1 MILTAG
7 VGTRMR
13 PLTDH
18 CAKPS
23 LPILDEP
30 LVLGLIGMLA
40 EQGVDAVIVNTHAHT
55 ESLLAALA
63 AAPIPVEVSR
73 EVQLL
78 GSGGGIRRVRSF
90 LERSEPFA
98 VLNGD
103 MRLDLDLPALLE
115 AHRTG
120 GAPTTLALRDDDR
133 KRSFGS
139 IGYDGDHAVRRITGR
154 LDLGGE
160 LGSALFAGV
169 HVMNHDIFE
178 WMPEREEF
186 EILTDVYIP
195 ALERGERIHCWLQ
208 PPDCEWS
215 PVGDPGELLAANLG
229 ALGAIARESE
239 EKGVFVAD
247 SARVEGRLEAP
258 VWVGEH
264 AEIAR
269 GAHVGPWAV
278 ISAGALVSAGTRAE
292 RALVLP
298 GARPPAG
305 VGLSGVIAF
314 ADEIWRGA

>member
-1 MILTAG
+1 MILCAG

-13 PLTDH
+13 PLSDH
-18 CAKPS
+18 WAKPS

-30 LVLGLIGMLA
+30 LVLKLVQTLA

-63 AAPIPVEVSR
+63 AAPISVEVSR
-73 EVQLL
+73 ESRLL
-78 GSGGGIRRVRSF
+78 GSGGGIRRAQSF

-103 MRLDLDLPALLE
+103 MCLDLDLLALVE
-115 AHRTG
+115 AHRDG
-120 GAPTTLALRDDDR
+120 GATTTLALRDDER

-139 IGYDGDHAVRRITGR
+139 IGYDGTRAVRRVTDR

-160 LGSALFAGV
+160 LGSGLFAGV
-169 HVMNHDIFE
+169 HVMNPDVFE

-186 EILTDVYIP
+186 EILADVYIP
-195 ALERGERIHCWLQ
+195 ALGRGERIHSWLQ
-208 PPDCEWS
+208 PQDCEWS
-215 PVGDPGELLAANLG
+215 PVGDPGELLSANLQT
-229 ALGAIARESE
+229 LGKIARESE
-239 EKGVFVAD
+239 EKRVFVAD

-258 VWVGEH
+258 VWVGER

-269 GAHVGPWAV
+269 GANVGPWAV
-278 ISAGALVSAGTRAE
+278 IGAEALVAAGTRAE
-292 RALVLP
+292 RALFLP

-305 VGLSGVIAF
+305 AQLSSAIAF
-314 ADEIWRGA
+314 AGEIWRGA

>member
-1 MILTAG
+1 
-7 VGTRMR
+7 MR
-13 PLTDH
+13 PLSDH
-18 CAKPS
+18 WAKPS

-30 LVLGLIGMLA
+30 LVLKLVQTLA

-63 AAPIPVEVSR
+63 AAPISVEVSR
-73 EVQLL
+73 ESRLL
-78 GSGGGIRRVRSF
+78 GSGGGIRRARSF

-103 MRLDLDLPALLE
+103 MRLDLDLLALVE
-115 AHRTG
+115 AHRDG
-120 GAPTTLALRDDDR
+120 GATTTLALRDDER

-139 IGYDGDHAVRRITGR
+139 IGYDGARAVRRVTDR

-160 LGSALFAGV
+160 LGCGLFAGV
-169 HVMNHDIFE
+169 HVLNPDVFE

-186 EILTDVYIP
+186 EILADVYVP
-195 ALERGERIHCWLQ
+195 ALERGERIHSWLQ
-208 PPDCEWS
+208 PQDCEWS
-215 PVGDPGELLAANLG
+215 PVGDPGELLSANLQT
-229 ALGAIARESE
+229 LGKIARESE

-247 SARVEGRLEAP
+247 SARVGGRLEAP
-258 VWVGEH
+258 IWVGER

-278 ISAGALVSAGTRAE
+278 IGAEALVAAGTRAE
-292 RALVLP
+292 RALFLP

-305 VGLSGVIAF
+305 AQLSSAIAF
-314 ADEIWRGA
+314 AGEIWRGA